1 MTHDHRLAAGRL
13 DAGLKADIAQVFSR
27 TTRRLRRT
35 PDDERDRWRRSEWTR
50 AGTAGRAL
58 PTRGEMIEDAR
69 QLRLRCARLFH
80 RYTST
85 VVPSATDHPRRSG
98 SGRDWTFG
106 FGYMS
111 WGKELFAELH
121 VDGLGTFTTAIRLG
135 FEGHALAFIHGGKA

>member
-1 MTHDHRLAAGRL
+1 
-13 DAGLKADIAQVFSR
+13 LKADIAQVFR
-27 TTRRLRRT
+27 APLGGCDARLMIRGIGGDARNGQE
-35 PDDERDRWRRSEWTR
+35 PEQPGE
-50 AGTAGRAL
+50 RAL

-69 QLRLRCARLFH
+69 QLRLRCAGLFH

-106 FGYMS
+106 FGYVS

-135 FEGHALAFIHGGKA
+135 FEGHALAFIHGGKT

>member
-1 MTHDHRLAAGRL
+1 MTHDLRLAAGRL

-27 TTRRLRRT
+27 TTRPLRRT
-35 PDDERDRWRRSEWTR
+35 PDDERIGGDANGQEPEQP
-50 AGTAGRAL
+50 GERAL

-85 VVPSATDHPRRSG
+85 VVPSATDHPR
-98 SGRDWTFG
+98 GRDWTFG
-106 FGYMS
+106 FGYVM
-111 WGKELFAELH
+111 GKELFAELH

>member
-1 MTHDHRLAAGRL
+1 MDKSPEQPG
-13 DAGLKADIAQVFSR
+13 
-27 TTRRLRRT
+27 
-35 PDDERDRWRRSEWTR
+35 E
-50 AGTAGRAL
+50 RAL

-85 VVPSATDHPRRSG
+85 VVPSATDHPR
-98 SGRDWTFG
+98 GRDWTPFG
-106 FGYMS
+106 FGYVM
-111 WGKELFAELH
+111 GKELFAELH